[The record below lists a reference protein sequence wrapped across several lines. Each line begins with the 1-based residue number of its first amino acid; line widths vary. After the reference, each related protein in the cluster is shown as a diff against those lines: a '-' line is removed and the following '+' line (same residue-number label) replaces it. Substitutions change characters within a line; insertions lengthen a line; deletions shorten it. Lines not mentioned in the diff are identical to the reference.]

1 QKTSK
6 ELGYEINRENFHRK
20 IWEYIQIIFCLK
32 QLNFLTPQSVC
43 LAVGA
48 GRGPLL
54 YYLTYKVKKI
64 YGIDLYEGTFF
75 GGEDESDIPTSTEKY
90 APFPYIKN
98 KLLLIRMNA
107 LYLEFPDN
115 FFDFIFSASSIEHFG
130 NKKEILKSLKEMH
143 RVLKPGGVAVITTEL
158 KLNFLGTSLPNV
170 KLFTLKEFL
179 TMIKQAGFIIQNNL
193 ELRIEKEYF
202 QNWVKLPKEIYKRP
216 HIILRFLN
224 SIFTSINVVL
234 FKKGHEAL
242 RGEEIYQNIPSF
254 IYKGDIKIISNKKV
268 FNQGEKIGLQ
278 IILKNNGNFEWINT
292 GFSHRISL
300 GIKLF
305 NSNNELIDRD
315 FYTLLLPT
323 KVKPGDTIKFH
334 SYIPAPEKGE
344 WILKFDLKKE
354 MVFWFSEKGNPQTEL
369 EIKVI

>member
-1 QKTSK
+1 MDKIKTNFILKFKNQLIHIFFSNRFYTLFLRPFDKNLFPIVSTKKLAEERKKIIPLNKICQVADIENDKWQKTSK

-254 IYKGDIKIISNKKV
+254 IYKGDIKIISN
-268 FNQGEKIGLQ
+268 
-278 IILKNNGNFEWINT
+278 
-292 GFSHRISL
+292 
-300 GIKLF
+300 
-305 NSNNELIDRD
+305 
-315 FYTLLLPT
+315 FYL
-323 KVKPGDTIKFH
+323 
-334 SYIPAPEKGE
+334 
-344 WILKFDLKKE
+344 
-354 MVFWFSEKGNPQTEL
+354 
-369 EIKVI
+369 